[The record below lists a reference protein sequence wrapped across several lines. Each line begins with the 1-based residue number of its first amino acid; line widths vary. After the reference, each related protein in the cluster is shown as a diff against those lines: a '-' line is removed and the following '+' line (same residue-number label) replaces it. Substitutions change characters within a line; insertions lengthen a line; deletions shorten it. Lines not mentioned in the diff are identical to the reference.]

1 MWLTSDLAA
10 MATEL
15 AELPGASLG
24 LTLLSGMPLLVGMAL
39 VGIATYAALGL
50 RRWGF
55 RLVEMLISG
64 LVGAVTA
71 SYLMKLAITPPH
83 WGAVAA
89 AMFIPHL
96 DGAGRIGLAVG
107 IVGATVMPDAIYFES
122 SLTQARLPFANA
134 RERRTA
140 LLMSNRE
147 LLRALGVAGL
157 PYRSSGLCRLER
169 RDHSAIRV
177 SLLAA
182 PPAHEG
188 PTPLLI
194 SAWRRS
200 VDLLLRQAAASPARL
215 RSAHGTKRNCLGA
228 HGLSGAEGRPA
239 VPSTWLRQPPLT
251 HERHSSEKFSG
262 RLPRSSRRRCRGQ
275 PAGS

>member
-89 AMFIPHL
+89 PMFIPHL

-107 IVGATVMPDAIYFES
+107 IVGPTVMPAAIYFES
-122 SLTQARLPFANA
+122 GLTHAPLPFPKP
-134 RERRTA
+134 TD
-140 LLMSNRE
+140 
-147 LLRALGVAGL
+147 L
-157 PYRSSGLCRLER
+157 P
-169 RDHSAIRV
+169 
-177 SLLAA
+177 
-182 PPAHEG
+182 P
-188 PTPLLI
+188 PLLPPT
-194 SAWRRS
+194 RT
-200 VDLLLRQAAASPARL
+200 LFPA
-215 RSAHGTKRNCLGA
+215 
-228 HGLSGAEGRPA
+228 
-239 VPSTWLRQPPLT
+239 
-251 HERHSSEKFSG
+251 
-262 RLPRSSRRRCRGQ
+262 
-275 PAGS
+275 